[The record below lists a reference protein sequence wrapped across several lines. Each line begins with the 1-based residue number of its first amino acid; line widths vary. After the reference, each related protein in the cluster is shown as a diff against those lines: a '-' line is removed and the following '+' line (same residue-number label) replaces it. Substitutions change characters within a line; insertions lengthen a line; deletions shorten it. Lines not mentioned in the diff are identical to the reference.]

1 MGSTQKNEFD
11 ISGRVLWVG
20 MPVSIPGKSELMKRT
35 VVMEVF
41 VENKYKQEVAFD
53 FVNDNMDMLNNAR
66 EGDWVVI
73 DFLIRGRKH
82 IQADGKARWYTNL
95 EGTSCTVERD

>member
-41 VENKYKQEVAFD
+41 VENKYKQEVAYD
-53 FVNDNMDMLNNAR
+53 FVNDNMDMLNNVR

-82 IQADGKARWYTNL
+82 IQANGIARWYTNL
-95 EGTSCTVERD
+95 EGTSCTVEHD